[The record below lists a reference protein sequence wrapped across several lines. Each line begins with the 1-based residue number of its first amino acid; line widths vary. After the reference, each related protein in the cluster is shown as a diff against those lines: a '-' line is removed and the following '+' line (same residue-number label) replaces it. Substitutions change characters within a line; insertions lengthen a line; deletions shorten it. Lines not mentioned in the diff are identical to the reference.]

1 MFDLLGEIVQ
11 TLRNN
16 RLRTILTGVSVSWGI
31 FMLIVLLGASRG
43 VRNAFESNWDKSET
57 NTIQFWSGVT
67 SMPYN
72 GYKDGRYIELK
83 SSDIDAVKQ
92 DNEEL
97 VSDAIAFASLDSAKI
112 TTSKD
117 VVSGGFEAV
126 YPKAQATN
134 NIEMKYG
141 RYVNDA
147 DIRDARRTM
156 VISSKNARLL
166 FESDSVAV
174 GRTVSCMG
182 LAWTIVGVYD
192 HRWRS
197 QSYVP
202 YTAYK
207 AVTGNTDKAYSLIV
221 NVEGLETEADGDA
234 AEKALRT
241 TLGRQHQFH
250 ADDRNALWSWN
261 GFNSYL
267 TNSAAMGY
275 LNMAVWVIG
284 IFTLLTGIVGVS
296 NIMFVSVRE
305 RTHEIGIRRAIGAK
319 PRSILGQVLCES
331 VALTAFFGYI
341 GIVAGTLSLQALNA
355 VLGDMDGFK
364 NATVDISI
372 AIEVTVALIVAGAM
386 AGFFPALKAI
396 KVKPVEALRDE

>member
-1 MFDLLGEIVQ
+1 MQ

-156 VISSKNARLL
+156 VISSKNAR
-166 FESDSVAV
+166 
-174 GRTVSCMG
+174 
-182 LAWTIVGVYD
+182 
-192 HRWRS
+192 
-197 QSYVP
+197 
-202 YTAYK
+202 
-207 AVTGNTDKAYSLIV
+207 
-221 NVEGLETEADGDA
+221 
-234 AEKALRT
+234 
-241 TLGRQHQFH
+241 
-250 ADDRNALWSWN
+250 
-261 GFNSYL
+261 
-267 TNSAAMGY
+267 
-275 LNMAVWVIG
+275 
-284 IFTLLTGIVGVS
+284 
-296 NIMFVSVRE
+296 
-305 RTHEIGIRRAIGAK
+305 
-319 PRSILGQVLCES
+319 
-331 VALTAFFGYI
+331 
-341 GIVAGTLSLQALNA
+341 
-355 VLGDMDGFK
+355 
-364 NATVDISI
+364 
-372 AIEVTVALIVAGAM
+372 
-386 AGFFPALKAI
+386 
-396 KVKPVEALRDE
+396 